1 MPKGFCADHPAAELF
16 TEIEKRFR
24 ALTPFL
30 EFLNA
35 PLAGKRR
42 VRDENRR

>member
-1 MPKGFCADHPAAELF
+1 
-16 TEIEKRFR
+16 
-24 ALTPFL
+24 LTPFL